1 MDILKPTTA
10 FLGTMYVGTNRLGR
24 ALTTPEKRDF
34 ASLLRKHDFVGASL
48 VSLNFAFKLSRSRPA
63 AQDLRDRA
71 HVRLVEQGWDPGIVT
86 LAKCL
91 CRFVWSEHTHEKRER
106 VAARRA
112 EDGFLREQSI
122 DHGAAPSVE
131 DLALRLETERKEEA
145 RAAKR
150 SASLRAAFV
159 QAGDTVNQI
168 WLDSWLAG
176 VDSPAEMARSS
187 GHDVSDFYRAADRR
201 KRHVAR
207 LLAAEGGPTIEE
219 DE

>member
-91 CRFVWSEHTHEKRER
+91 CRFVWSEHTHEKRELTY
-106 VAARRA
+106 
-112 EDGFLREQSI
+112 ED
-122 DHGAAPSVE
+122 
-131 DLALRLETERKEEA
+131 T
-145 RAAKR
+145 
-150 SASLRAAFV
+150 
-159 QAGDTVNQI
+159 
-168 WLDSWLAG
+168 
-176 VDSPAEMARSS
+176 DSP
-187 GHDVSDFYRAADRR
+187 R
-201 KRHVAR
+201 KR
-207 LLAAEGGPTIEE
+207 
-219 DE
+219 